1 MEGIQIFEQ
10 KVGYNGDIVY
20 LKVNGYIDT
29 STSFEMVNKL
39 KSLIDQGFV
48 QFTIDLSS
56 VNYVSSAGWGVFVG
70 EIKSVREKGGD
81 IKLVHLTPDV
91 YDVFEMLEFNKILRS
106 YDSVE
111 ETINEYDIMRGY
123 DITKTPIKEWHG
135 EDKKMMDSTPDIQI
149 SRITAEKIDSQDF
162 TKRAKIRKTKD
173 PSMLPLSEKIKNL
186 ITEKPLLSLWG
197 IKMELTSPMYGRTKI
212 NIVKLY
218 ALLKELNLETKDK
231 RHRYYRSR

>member
-10 KVGYNGDIVY
+10 KVGYNNDIIY
-20 LKVNGYIDT
+20 LKVNGCIDT

-39 KSLIDQGFV
+39 KSLIDQNFV
-48 QFTIDLSS
+48 QFTIDLGG

-111 ETINEYDIMRGY
+111 EAINEFDIMRGY
-123 DITKTPIKEWHG
+123 DITTTPVKEWHATTQ
-135 EDKKMMDSTPDIQI
+135 EEVDLIPEVQI
-149 SRITAEKIDSQDF
+149 SQVAVEKIDSQDI
-162 TKRAKIRKTKD
+162 TKRAKIKKTRD
-173 PSMLPLSEKIKNL
+173 PRMLPLAEKIKYL
-186 ITEKPLLSLWG
+186 ITEKPLLNLWG
-197 IKMELTSPMYGRTKI
+197 IKKELASSNYGSTKI
-212 NIVKLY
+212 NIIKLY
-218 ALLKELNLETKDK
+218 QVLKELNLENKEK
-231 RHRYYRSR
+231 RFRFYRSR